1 MSALKKIENL
11 SKYAWEQVDRNPE
24 EAKEL
29 FKMIYELAK
38 MSNKKNVDYNPLSID
53 EDFYITPREVEPRE
67 FSQEQEDKDI
77 AYLVKNLFEAIKIPK
92 EYFKENEE

>member
-38 MSNKKNVDYNPLSID
+38 VI
-53 EDFYITPREVEPRE
+53 V
-67 FSQEQEDKDI
+67 
-77 AYLVKNLFEAIKIPK
+77 
-92 EYFKENEE
+92 ENEE